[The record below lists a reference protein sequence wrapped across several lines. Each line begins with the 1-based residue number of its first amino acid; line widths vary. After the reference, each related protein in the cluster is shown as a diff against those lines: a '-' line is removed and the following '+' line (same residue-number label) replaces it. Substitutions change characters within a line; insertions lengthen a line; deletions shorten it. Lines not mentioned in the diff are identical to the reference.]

1 MKMIGSW
8 IIAALLLGACCGFDA
23 RAWDTGV
30 KGSGVMKE
38 ETRILSGFTGIR
50 IENSADVTV
59 KEGAEPKCTISTDD
73 NLLPLILTEVES
85 DTLRIDSKGSCST
98 SLGIKVVVEMP
109 MLTSAEIHGSGSF
122 IIREAVGETLTL
134 RIDGSGD
141 IVVAGEADELK
152 ARINGSGDIRAA
164 DFKVRKADVAI
175 NGSGDIHVYATGE
188 LSAEVRG
195 SGDIFYKGTPES
207 LHKAV
212 FGSGDIV
219 NR

>member
-1 MKMIGSW
+1 MKATMLSV
-8 IIAALLLGACCGFDA
+8 LLGIVVLSACGFEA
-23 RAWDTGV
+23 RAWDSGV

-38 ETRILSGFTGIR
+38 ETRVFSGFDAIR
-50 IENSADVTV
+50 IENSADVIV

-73 NLLPLILTEVES
+73 NLLPLILTEVEA
-85 DTLRIDSKGSCST
+85 DTLRIDTQSSCST

-109 MLTSAEIHGSGSF
+109 LLTSAEIHGSGSF
-122 IIREAVGETLTL
+122 IIREAIGETLTL

-141 IVVAGEADELK
+141 IVVEGEADELK
-152 ARINGSGDIRAA
+152 ARINGSGDIRAG
-164 DFKVRKADVAI
+164 DFKVKKADVAI
-175 NGSGDIHVYATGE
+175 NGSGDIHVYATGD

-195 SGDIFYKGTPES
+195 SGDIFYRGTPKS
-207 LHKAV
+207 IHKAV